1 MKVPMEEDE
10 GREDGGFAVTT
21 AQVLD
26 EDVKKNFV
34 SESTFQKVSWLMR
47 RTKQDD
53 EQERL
58 VTTVS
63 WWLVQHFVLKNIQ
76 NRGVVNGSH
85 KWITQFQDGVGEVA
99 VQCQTGDLTTGA

>member
-47 RTKQDD
+47 RTK
-53 EQERL
+53 
-58 VTTVS
+58 
-63 WWLVQHFVLKNIQ
+63 
-76 NRGVVNGSH
+76 
-85 KWITQFQDGVGEVA
+85 
-99 VQCQTGDLTTGA
+99 